1 VTSDPDRE
9 SRWRPDITPLEFA
22 QLDRVEE
29 IEKLSYGM
37 PWSRAMFAGE
47 LIKSSSIC
55 LGAFRLGRLIGY
67 LIVSR
72 YDDDW
77 HIMNLA
83 VDPAWRRRGVA
94 RQLLEDFHARSAGG
108 RERGYTLEV
117 RTSNDEA
124 IRLYERL
131 GFEALGIRRGYYLD
145 NHEDALIMWR
155 EILPRPTE
163 SEK

>member
-1 VTSDPDRE
+1 MSDPDRE

-22 QLDRVEE
+22 QLDRVEA
-29 IEKLSYGM
+29 IEKLSYRM
-37 PWSRAMFAGE
+37 PWSRAMFASE

-72 YDDDW
+72 YADDW
-77 HIMNLA
+77 HIMNHA

-94 RQLLEDFHARSAGG
+94 KQMLDDFLARTAGG
-108 RERGYTLEV
+108 CERGYTLEV
-117 RTSNDEA
+117 RTSNGEA

-131 GFEALGIRRGYYLD
+131 GFESRGIRRGYYLD
-145 NHEDALIMWR
+145 DHEDALIMWR
-155 EILPRPTE
+155 EILPLQAE